1 MMFDDFKV
9 PCRADLASKT
19 KASSIFNHGSMCP
32 GVRFAT
38 GAPASG
44 PAR

>member
-9 PCRADLASKT
+9 PCRVDLASKT

-32 GVRFAT
+32 GIRFAI
-38 GAPASG
+38 GVPAPG
-44 PAR
+44 RAR